1 MKTTRAYFIFSW
13 ALVIISEIL
22 LVLHN
27 EQNFTM
33 IFCLLEGVL
42 VTIIYLLARQERFVI
57 LSRSQKIALKITT
70 FLLLL
75 QTIEWFEMLFE

>member
-1 MKTTRAYFIFSW
+1 MKTTKAYFIFSW

-33 IFCLLEGVL
+33 IFCLFEGVL